1 MRKYAFIFILIVM
14 NMFVFGGCS
23 DDSSVSETT
32 MDFRIEYIS
41 EEMLQEVITIDF
53 STDDYSSLEE
63 LNEDRYNVL
72 SYLSE
77 DTEDYLHTFDII
89 VRQDRTLD
97 EAIRNEYIND
107 HVVTYEAKYINNTH
121 SIEFDILYK
130 SVEIRQMWYHFV
142 QTGEVLSYKDEHFLD
157 NHNEED
163 TAPVLEKDGTW
174 FNKSY
179 VLTSSVYEYAFIPYP
194 TFVENFVE
202 TRDDVVYTQTL
213 ITGYDELKTNAIK
226 ETIYEGNIVE
236 RTWVVDINKAL
247 SADATEGQVIEY
259 YVLRANRVSWYILAL
274 AISVMF
280 VIFLFIVAF
289 IKFINKRRRKLN

>member
-121 SIEFDILYK
+121 SIEFDVLYK